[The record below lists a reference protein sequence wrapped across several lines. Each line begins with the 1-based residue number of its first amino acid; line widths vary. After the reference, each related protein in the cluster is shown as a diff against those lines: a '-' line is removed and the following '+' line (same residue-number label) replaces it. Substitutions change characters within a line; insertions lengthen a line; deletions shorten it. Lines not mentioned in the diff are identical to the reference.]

1 MVNKWTE
8 ISQLIN
14 QEFRREAA
22 ICDYEVGLLTT
33 YRTIGRCSL
42 FLKAENKNEL
52 EHALDICRQKDA
64 EVAIMGNGSNLLIS
78 DSGFQGL
85 IIKLGSEFE
94 QVKIIEGHAYVGGAA
109 KLPVVARSTSSK
121 GLTGF
126 EWAVGVPGTVGGA
139 VKMNAGGHGSDMK
152 ASIESVDVLDTKT
165 NLTKTLK
172 PNDLLFGYRQS
183 SISRNQLVTNAVLK
197 LSEGNPEESSELIR
211 EIVRWRLENQPG
223 GQNAGSVFTNPK
235 DESAGRLIEESG
247 CKGMRVGSAE
257 VSTKHANFIQ
267 ADAGGKAEDIK
278 DLMQLISD
286 SVYSKFGIR
295 LTAETEM
302 IGFD

>member
-1 MVNKWTE
+1 MVSKWTE

-42 FLKAENKNEL
+42 FLKAENKREL

-223 GQNAGSVFTNPK
+223 GQNAGSVFTNQK
-235 DESAGRLIEESG
+235 DKSAGRLIEDSG

-267 ADAGGKAEDIK
+267 VDAGGKAQDIK
-278 DLMQLISD
+278 DLMQIISD
-286 SVYSKFGIR
+286 SVYSKFGVQ

>member
-42 FLKAENKNEL
+42 FLKAENKREL
-52 EHALDICRQKDA
+52 EHALGICRQKDA

-126 EWAVGVPGTVGGA
+126 EWAVGVPGTIGGA

-165 NLTKTLK
+165 NLTTTLK

>member
-1 MVNKWTE
+1 MVNKWIE

-14 QEFRREAA
+14 QEFRRKAA

-42 FLKAENKNEL
+42 FLKAENKKEL
-52 EHALDICRQKDA
+52 EHALDISRQKDI
-64 EVAIMGNGSNLLIS
+64 EVAIIGNGSNLLIS
-78 DSGFQGL
+78 DNGFQGL
-85 IIKLGSEFE
+85 IIKLGTEFE
-94 QVKIIEGHAYVGGAA
+94 QVKIIDGYAYVGGAA

-121 GLTGF
+121 GLSGF
-126 EWAVGVPGTVGGA
+126 EWAVGVPGTIGGA

-165 NLTKTLK
+165 NLTEILK

-183 SISRNQLVTNAVLK
+183 SISRNQLVTSAVLK
-197 LSEGNPEESSELIR
+197 LSDGNPEESAELIR

-235 DESAGRLIEESG
+235 HKSAGRLIEDSG

-267 ADAGGKAEDIK
+267 ADVGGKAQDIK
-278 DLMQLISD
+278 DLMELISD
-286 SVYSKFGIR
+286 SVYSKFGIH

>member
-42 FLKAENKNEL
+42 FLKAENKREL

-126 EWAVGVPGTVGGA
+126 EWAVGVPGTIGGA

-152 ASIESVDVLDTKT
+152 ASIESVDVLETKT
-165 NLTKTLK
+165 NLAKTLK

>member
-1 MVNKWTE
+1 MIDKWIE

-42 FLKAENKNEL
+42 FLKAENKKEL
-52 EHALDICRQKDA
+52 EHALHICRQKDI
-64 EVAIMGNGSNLLIS
+64 EVAIIGNGSNLLIS
-78 DSGFQGL
+78 DNGFQGL

-94 QVKIIEGHAYVGGAA
+94 QVKIIEGHVYVGGAA
-109 KLPVVARSTSSK
+109 KLPVVARSTSSQ

-126 EWAVGVPGTVGGA
+126 EWAVGVPGTIGGA

-152 ASIESVDVLDTKT
+152 ASIESVDVLETKT

-211 EIVRWRLENQPG
+211 EIVRWRLDNQPG

-235 DESAGRLIEESG
+235 DKSAGKLIEGSG
-247 CKGMRVGSAE
+247 CKGMRLGSAE

-267 ADAGGKAEDIK
+267 VDAGGKAQDIK
-278 DLMQLISD
+278 DLMQIISD
-286 SVYSKFGIR
+286 SVYSKFGIH

>member
-42 FLKAENKNEL
+42 FLKAENKREL

-126 EWAVGVPGTVGGA
+126 EWAVGVPGTIGGA

-152 ASIESVDVLDTKT
+152 ASIESVDVLETKT

-211 EIVRWRLENQPG
+211 EIVRWRLDNQPG

>member
-1 MVNKWTE
+1 MKIEDLNE
-8 ISQLIN
+8 IIN
-14 QEFRREAA
+14 NRVQTR
-22 ICDYEVGLLTT
+22 
-33 YRTIGRCSL
+33 
-42 FLKAENKNEL
+42 NKNSYTN
-52 EHALDICRQKDA
+52 K
-64 EVAIMGNGSNLLIS
+64 LL
-78 DSGFQGL
+78 
-85 IIKLGSEFE
+85 KLGPK
-94 QVKIIEGHAYVGGAA
+94 KIAQ
-109 KLPVVARSTSSK
+109 K
-121 GLTGF
+121 
-126 EWAVGVPGTVGGA
+126 
-139 VKMNAGGHGSDMK
+139 
-152 ASIESVDVLDTKT
+152 
-165 NLTKTLK
+165 
-172 PNDLLFGYRQS
+172 FG
-183 SISRNQLVTNAVLK
+183 
-197 LSEGNPEESSELIR
+197 EESSELIR

>member
-1 MVNKWTE
+1 MDDKWTE

-14 QEFRREAA
+14 RKFRREATS
-22 ICDYEVGLLTT
+22 CDYEVGLLTT

-42 FLKAENKNEL
+42 FLKAENKKEL
-52 EHALDICRQKDA
+52 NHALDICRQKDI
-64 EVAIMGNGSNLLIS
+64 EVAVIGNGSNLLIS
-78 DSGFQGL
+78 DDGF
-85 IIKLGSEFE
+85 E
-94 QVKIIEGHAYVGGAA
+94 VNIIEGHAYVGGAA

-126 EWAVGVPGTVGGA
+126 EWAVGVPGTIGGA
-139 VKMNAGGHGSDMK
+139 VKMNAGGHGSDME

-165 NLTKTLK
+165 SLTKTLY
-172 PNDLLFGYRQS
+172 PNELLFGYRQS

-197 LSEGNPEESSELIR
+197 LSEGNPEESSEAIK
-211 EIVRWRLENQPG
+211 EIVRWRLANQPG

-235 DESAGRLIEESG
+235 DKSAGRLIEDSG

-267 ADAGGKAEDIK
+267 VDVGGKAQDIR
-278 DLMQLISD
+278 DLMELVSE
-286 SVYSKFGIR
+286 SVYSKFGIL

-302 IGFD
+302 IGFG

>member
-42 FLKAENKNEL
+42 FLKAENKREL

-211 EIVRWRLENQPG
+211 EIVRWRIENQPG

>member
-1 MVNKWTE
+1 MVNKWVE

-14 QEFRREAA
+14 QEFHREAA

-33 YRTIGRCSL
+33 YRTIGKCSL
-42 FLKAENKNEL
+42 FLKAENKKEL
-52 EHALDICRQKDA
+52 EHALDICRQKDI

-78 DSGFQGL
+78 DNGFQGL

-94 QVKIIEGHAYVGGAA
+94 QLTMIEGHAYVGGAA

-126 EWAVGVPGTVGGA
+126 EWAVGVPGTIGGA

-267 ADAGGKAEDIK
+267 ADVGGKAQDIK

-286 SVYSKFGIR
+286 SVYSKFGIH
-295 LTAETEM
+295 LTEETEM

>member
-1 MVNKWTE
+1 MVNKWIA
-8 ISQLIN
+8 ISPLIN
-14 QEFRREAA
+14 QEFRRKAA

-42 FLKAENKNEL
+42 FLKAENKKEL
-52 EHALDICRQKDA
+52 NHALDICRQKDI
-64 EVAIMGNGSNLLIS
+64 EVAVIGNGSNLLIS
-78 DSGFQGL
+78 DNGFQGL
-85 IIKLGSEFE
+85 IIKLGTEFE
-94 QVKIIEGHAYVGGAA
+94 QVKIIDGYAYVGGAA

-121 GLTGF
+121 GLSGF
-126 EWAVGVPGTVGGA
+126 EWAVGVPGTIGGA

-165 NLTKTLK
+165 NLTEILK

-183 SISRNQLVTNAVLK
+183 SISRTQQVTSAGLK
-197 LSEGNPEESSELIR
+197 RADGNPAESSELIR

-235 DESAGRLIEESG
+235 YKSAGRLIEDSG
-247 CKGMRVGSAE
+247 CKGMRGGRAE

-267 ADAGGKAEDIK
+267 ADVGGKAQDIK

-286 SVYSKFGIR
+286 SVYSKFGIH

>member
-42 FLKAENKNEL
+42 FLKAENKKEL
-52 EHALDICRQKDA
+52 EHALDICRQKDI
-64 EVAIMGNGSNLLIS
+64 EVAIIGNGSNLLIS
-78 DSGFQGL
+78 DNGFEGL
-85 IIKLGSEFE
+85 IIKLGTEFE
-94 QVKIIEGHAYVGGAA
+94 QVKIIDGYAYVGGAA

-121 GLTGF
+121 GLSGF
-126 EWAVGVPGTVGGA
+126 EWAVGVPGTIGGA

-165 NLTKTLK
+165 NLTTTLK

-235 DESAGRLIEESG
+235 YKSAGRLIEDSG

-267 ADAGGKAEDIK
+267 ADVGGKAQDIK

-286 SVYSKFGIR
+286 SVYSKFGIH

>member
-1 MVNKWTE
+1 MDDKWTE

-14 QEFRREAA
+14 RKFRREATS
-22 ICDYEVGLLTT
+22 CDYEVGLLTT

-42 FLKAENKNEL
+42 FLKAENKKEL
-52 EHALDICRQKDA
+52 NHALDICRQKDI
-64 EVAIMGNGSNLLIS
+64 EVAVIGNGSNLLIS
-78 DSGFQGL
+78 DDGFEGL

-94 QVKIIEGHAYVGGAA
+94 EVNIIEGHAYVGGAA

-126 EWAVGVPGTVGGA
+126 EWAVGVPGTIGGA
-139 VKMNAGGHGSDMK
+139 VKMNAGGHGSDME

-165 NLTKTLK
+165 SLTKTLY
-172 PNDLLFGYRQS
+172 PNELLFGYRQS

-197 LSEGNPEESSELIR
+197 LSEGNPEESSEAIK
-211 EIVRWRLENQPG
+211 EIVRWRLANQPG

-235 DESAGRLIEESG
+235 DKSAGRLIEDSG

-267 ADAGGKAEDIK
+267 VDVGGKAQDVR
-278 DLMQLISD
+278 DLMELVSE
-286 SVYSKFGIR
+286 SVYSKFGIL
-295 LTAETEM
+295 LTTETEM
-302 IGFD
+302 IGFG

>member
-1 MVNKWTE
+1 MIGKWEE
-8 ISQLIN
+8 ISQIVN
-14 QEFRREAA
+14 RKFRREAT

-42 FLKAENKNEL
+42 FLKAESKKEL
-52 EHALDICRQKDA
+52 EHALDICRQKDIQ
-64 EVAIMGNGSNLLIS
+64 VAVIGNGSNLLIS
-78 DSGFQGL
+78 DNGFEGM

-94 QVKIIEGHAYVGGAA
+94 KVKIVEGHAYVGGAA

-126 EWAVGVPGTVGGA
+126 EWAVGVPGTIGGA

-152 ASIESVDVLDTKT
+152 ASIESVDVLDTRT
-165 NLTKTLK
+165 SLTKTL
-172 PNDLLFGYRQS
+172 NLDDLLFGYRQS
-183 SISRNQLVTNAVLK
+183 SISRNQLVTSAVLK
-197 LSEGNPEESSELIR
+197 LSEGNPEESSEVIR

-235 DESAGRLIEESG
+235 DKSAGRLIEDSG
-247 CKGMRVGSAE
+247 CKGMRIGSAE
-257 VSTKHANFIQ
+257 VSVKHANFIQ
-267 ADAGGKAEDIK
+267 ADVGGKAQDIR
-278 DLMQLISD
+278 DLMEIISE

-295 LTAETEM
+295 LMAETEM
-302 IGFD
+302 IGFE

>member
-1 MVNKWTE
+1 MVDKWIE

-14 QEFRREAA
+14 QKLYREATS
-22 ICDYEVGLLTT
+22 CDYEVGLLTT

-42 FLKAENKNEL
+42 FLKAESTREL
-52 EHALDICRQKDA
+52 DHALDICQQKDI
-64 EVAIMGNGSNLLIS
+64 EVAVIGNGSNLLIS
-78 DSGFQGL
+78 DDGFEGL
-85 IIKLGSEFE
+85 VIKLGSGFE
-94 QVKIIEGHAYVGGAA
+94 EAKIIEGHAYVGGAA

-126 EWAVGVPGTVGGA
+126 EWAVGVPGTIGGA

-152 ASIESVDVLDTKT
+152 ASIKSVDVLDTKT
-165 NLTKTLK
+165 SLTHTLY

-183 SISRNQLVTNAVLK
+183 SISRNQLVINAVLK
-197 LSEGNPEESSELIR
+197 LSEGNPEESSEVIR

-235 DESAGRLIEESG
+235 DKSAGRLIEDSG

-267 ADAGGKAEDIK
+267 ADVGGKAQDIR
-278 DLMQLISD
+278 DLMELVRD
-286 SVYSKFGIR
+286 SVYSKFGIV
-295 LTAETEM
+295 LNAETEM

>member
-1 MVNKWTE
+1 MVDKWAE

-14 QEFRREAA
+14 RGFPSEAA
-22 ICDYEVGLLTT
+22 ICNYEIGLQTT

-42 FLKAENKNEL
+42 FFKAGNKKEL
-52 EHALDICRQKDA
+52 DHALDICRQKDIEMA
-64 EVAIMGNGSNLLIS
+64 VVGNGSNLLVS
-78 DSGFQGL
+78 DNGFEGL
-85 IIKLGSEFE
+85 IIKLGSGFE
-94 QVKIIEGHAYVGGAA
+94 EVKIIEGDAHVGGAA

-126 EWAVGVPGTVGGA
+126 EWAVGVPGTIGGA

-152 ASIESVDVLDTKT
+152 ASIESVDVLDTRT
-165 NLTKTLK
+165 SLTKTLNL
-172 PNDLLFGYRQS
+172 NDLLFGYRQS
-183 SISRNQLVTNAVLK
+183 SISRYQLVISAVLK
-197 LSEGNPEESSELIR
+197 LSEGNPQESSEIIR

-223 GQNAGSVFTNPK
+223 GQNAGSVFRNPK
-235 DESAGRLIEESG
+235 DTSAGRLIEDSG

-267 ADAGGKAEDIK
+267 VDVGGKAQDIR
-278 DLMQLISD
+278 DLMELVSE
-286 SVYSKFGIR
+286 SVYSKFGVL
-295 LTAETEM
+295 LTPETEM

>member
-1 MVNKWTE
+1 
-8 ISQLIN
+8 
-14 QEFRREAA
+14 
-22 ICDYEVGLLTT
+22 
-33 YRTIGRCSL
+33 
-42 FLKAENKNEL
+42 
-52 EHALDICRQKDA
+52 
-64 EVAIMGNGSNLLIS
+64 
-78 DSGFQGL
+78 
-85 IIKLGSEFE
+85 
-94 QVKIIEGHAYVGGAA
+94 
-109 KLPVVARSTSSK
+109 
-121 GLTGF
+121 
-126 EWAVGVPGTVGGA
+126 
-139 VKMNAGGHGSDMK
+139 MNAGGHGSDMK

-165 NLTKTLK
+165 NLTKTLQ

-183 SISRNQLVTNAVLK
+183 SISRNQLVINAVLK

-267 ADAGGKAEDIK
+267 ADAGGKAQDIK
-278 DLMQLISD
+278 DLMQLISE
-286 SVYSKFGIR
+286 SVYSKFGIH
-295 LTAETEM
+295 LTVETEM

>member
-1 MVNKWTE
+1 MVNKWVE

-42 FLKAENKNEL
+42 FLKAENKKEL
-52 EHALDICRQKDA
+52 EHSLDICRQKDI

-78 DSGFQGL
+78 DNGFQGL

-94 QVKIIEGHAYVGGAA
+94 QLKMIEGHAYVGGAA

-126 EWAVGVPGTVGGA
+126 EWAVGVPGTIGGA

-165 NLTKTLK
+165 NLTKTLQ

-183 SISRNQLVTNAVLK
+183 SISRNQLVINAVLK
-197 LSEGNPEESSELIR
+197 LSEGNPEESSEFIR

-267 ADAGGKAEDIK
+267 ADVGGKAQDIK

-286 SVYSKFGIR
+286 SVYAKFGIH

>member
-42 FLKAENKNEL
+42 FLKAENKREL

-235 DESAGRLIEESG
+235 DESAGRLIEDSG

>member
-1 MVNKWTE
+1 
-8 ISQLIN
+8 
-14 QEFRREAA
+14 
-22 ICDYEVGLLTT
+22 
-33 YRTIGRCSL
+33 
-42 FLKAENKNEL
+42 
-52 EHALDICRQKDA
+52 
-64 EVAIMGNGSNLLIS
+64 MGY
-78 DSGFQGL
+78 
-85 IIKLGSEFE
+85 
-94 QVKIIEGHAYVGGAA
+94 AYVGGAA

-121 GLTGF
+121 GLSGF
-126 EWAVGVPGTVGGA
+126 EWAVGVPGTIGGA

-165 NLTKTLK
+165 NLTEILK

-183 SISRNQLVTNAVLK
+183 SISRNQLVTSAVLK
-197 LSEGNPEESSELIR
+197 LSDGNPEESSELIR

-235 DESAGRLIEESG
+235 YKSAGRLIEDSG

-267 ADAGGKAEDIK
+267 ADVGGKAQDIK

-286 SVYSKFGIR
+286 SVYSKFGIH